1 MYLKYVFATSTDP
14 SWDSISMT
22 HWNVVEVNV
31 AIVCACLMTLKPLV
45 SKLWPQLLDPS
56 SSGEGQTDSK
66 EEHSD
71 VSPSGSLGRGA
82 RPPRGLDVEGRGDL

>member
-1 MYLKYVFATSTDP
+1 MYLKYVFANTTDP
-14 SWDSISMT
+14 SWDSIGMT

-45 SKLWPQLLDPS
+45 AKLWPELLEPS
-56 SSGEGQTDSK
+56 TSGEGHTDSK
-66 EEHSD
+66 EEHSS

-82 RPPRGLDVEGRGDL
+82 TPPRRFDV